1 MEKLR
6 LEDSIIDIIIK
17 MSNDDSGATVIL
29 SDIIE
34 QGERI
39 DPYMDSSFIYIFD
52 LDEMEIYGTD
62 IWILYEDVCDSNVAN
77 FIALLRSRRLGYTT
91 TEEIK
96 EKIRNQKAFDFS
108 KILSKIKKDLP
119 DFLI

>member
-62 IWILYEDVCDSNVAN
+62 IWILYEDVCD
-77 FIALLRSRRLGYTT
+77 
-91 TEEIK
+91 
-96 EKIRNQKAFDFS
+96 
-108 KILSKIKKDLP
+108 
-119 DFLI
+119 